1 MNPHSRSILLSTF
14 LLTACAAPQ
23 VAPDRYYRL
32 VSAVDAPKV
41 AQPLDV
47 MLETFDAF
55 GVVAEQHL
63 LYRRP
68 EAGGAVEQ
76 YRQQF
81 WAEPPARMLTDGL
94 TATLRSALGAEQ
106 VHGRN
111 SRTRADWVLR
121 PRLRVLEQRLDADGA
136 KAHLAVDVVVTNEN
150 NEPRFVVSFDETHP
164 LDSAAPEG
172 FARAAGELAAK
183 ANLRL
188 VERLA
193 QDFAN

>member
-1 MNPHSRSILLSTF
+1 MTLRLLLLTLLLS
-14 LLTACAAPQ
+14 ACAAPQ
-23 VAPDRYYRL
+23 VAPDRYYRIE
-32 VSAVDAPKV
+32 SAAEAPKV

-47 MLETFDAF
+47 MLESFDAF
-55 GVVAEQHL
+55 GVVAERQL
-63 LYRRP
+63 IFRRP
-68 EAGGAVEQ
+68 EAGGAWEQ

-94 TATLRSALGAEQ
+94 LATLRTALGAEQ

-121 PRLRVLEQRLDADGA
+121 PRLRRLEQQLDADGA
-136 KAHLAVDVVVTNEN
+136 KAHVAIDFVVTNEN
-150 NEPRFVVSFDETHP
+150 NEPRFVVVFDQTQPIE
-164 LDSAAPEG
+164 SATPEA
-172 FARAAGELAAK
+172 FARAAEQLAAK

>member
-1 MNPHSRSILLSTF
+1 MTLRLLLLTLLLS
-14 LLTACAAPQ
+14 ACAAPQ
-23 VAPDRYYRL
+23 VAPDRYYRIE
-32 VSAVDAPKV
+32 SAAEAPKV

-47 MLETFDAF
+47 MLESFDAF
-55 GVVAEQHL
+55 GVVAERQL
-63 LYRRP
+63 IFRRP

-94 TATLRSALGAEQ
+94 LATLRTALGAEQ

-121 PRLRVLEQRLDADGA
+121 PRLRRLEQQLDADGA
-136 KAHLAVDVVVTNEN
+136 KAHVAIDFVVTNEN
-150 NEPRFVVSFDETHP
+150 NEPRFVVVFDQTQPIE
-164 LDSAAPEG
+164 SATPEA
-172 FARAAGELAAK
+172 FARAAQQLAAK

>member
-1 MNPHSRSILLSTF
+1 MSVRLSM
-14 LLTACAAPQ
+14 LVLALSLAACAAPQ
-23 VAPDRYYRL
+23 LAPDRYYRL
-32 VSAVDAPKV
+32 DTAADAPPI

-47 MLETFDAF
+47 MLESFDAH
-55 GVVAEQHL
+55 GVVAERQL
-63 LYRRP
+63 IYRRL

-94 TATLRSALGAEQ
+94 HATLRRALGAEQ

-121 PRLRVLEQRLDADGA
+121 PRLRRLEQELDASGA
-136 KAHLAVDVVVTNEN
+136 QARLAIDFLVTNED
-150 NEPRFVVSFDETHP
+150 NEPRFVLSFDEAQP
-164 LDSAAPEG
+164 AASTAPG
-172 FARAAGELAAK
+172 DFTRAAEQLAAQ

-193 QDFAN
+193 QEFAR